1 LGFKMKK
8 SLSDKR
14 VLITYGPTWVA
25 IDDMRVISNRSSG
38 TLGKLIINDLLA
50 AGAAITALEGPIPEP
65 LKHSSIKIKKFVFF
79 DDFKKIFNTELNRR
93 YDIVIHAA
101 AVSDFRP
108 LQTINA
114 KLPSDQPM
122 ALKLIPVKKLIQT
135 VKRRSPGSIL
145 VGFKLESTA
154 CQRRLRQAAM
164 KSIQIN
170 HCDLIV
176 ANSLKKGYLGFIFNK
191 DGSLA
196 GQGKSRK
203 TISRQ
208 LINHLCRISG

>member
-1 LGFKMKK
+1 MKK

-50 AGAAITALEGPIPEP
+50 AGAAIIAFEGPILEP
-65 LKHSSIKIKKFVFF
+65 LKHLSIKIKKFVFF

-176 ANSLKKGYLGFIFNK
+176 ANSLKKGYLGFILNK

>member
-1 LGFKMKK
+1 MKK
-8 SLSDKR
+8 PLRQKR

-38 TLGKLIINDLLA
+38 TLGKLIINDLMA
-50 AGAAITALEGPIPEP
+50 AGAAITALEGPVPEP
-65 LKHSSIKIKKFVFF
+65 LKHESVKIKKFVFF
-79 DDFKKIFNTELNRR
+79 DDFEKIFNAELKRH

-108 LQTINA
+108 FQTINA
-114 KLPSDQPM
+114 KLPSDQPV
-122 ALKLIPVKKLIQT
+122 ALKLIPVRKLIQT
-135 VKRRSPGSIL
+135 VKHRSPDSIL

-164 KSIQIN
+164 ESIRVN

-176 ANSLKKGYLGFIFNK
+176 ANSLKNGYLGFIFNK

-208 LINHLCRISG
+208 LIKHLCRISG